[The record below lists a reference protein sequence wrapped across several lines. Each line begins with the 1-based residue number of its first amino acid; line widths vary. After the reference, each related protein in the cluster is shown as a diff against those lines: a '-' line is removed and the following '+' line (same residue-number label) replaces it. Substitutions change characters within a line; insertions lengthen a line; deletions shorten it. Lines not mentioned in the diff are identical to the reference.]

1 MAMRTNLKNAINS
14 GVNVAFFSA
23 NSMYWQI
30 RFEPNAAG
38 VPARVEVTYQDCATG
53 NTPPGPDPMW
63 NVNNSIVTTNWRDPT
78 VNLPENAILG
88 VMYEQQVDNN
98 YAYVVSGASSWVFA
112 NTGFVNGSSVPGIV
126 GYEYDKVWNN
136 GLTPANLTV
145 LSNSPVHGCCGGF
158 SSFSNSTLYTAS
170 GGARV
175 FASGTM
181 QWSLGLA
188 SIQGNTYA
196 NAGIQQATANI
207 LNNFIGLNTAP
218 AST

>member
-38 VPARVEVTYQDCATG
+38 VPDRVEVTYKDFATD

-78 VNLPENAILG
+78 VNLPENAIIG
-88 VMYEQQVDNN
+88 VMDEQQVDNN

-112 NTGFVNGSSVPGIV
+112 NTGFVNGPSGPGIL
-126 GYEYDKVWNN
+126 GYAYQQVWNN
-136 GLTPANLTV
+136 RLTPPGLTG
-145 LSNSPVHGCCGGF
+145 LSHTPGHACCGGV
-158 SSFSNSTLYTAS
+158 SD
-170 GGARV
+170 
-175 FASGTM
+175 
-181 QWSLGLA
+181 
-188 SIQGNTYA
+188 
-196 NAGIQQATANI
+196 
-207 LNNFIGLNTAP
+207 
-218 AST
+218 